1 MNWICKIIFE
11 IIATAIYMFVLFP
24 FWIVLCIFFMLLTVL
39 ALPLKIPTINKMVIR
54 FLER

>member
-1 MNWICKIIFE
+1 MNWIYKIIFE

-24 FWIVLCIFFMLLTVL
+24 CWIVLCIFFMLLTVL
-39 ALPLKIPTINKMVIR
+39 ALPLKIPTINKMVIK

>member
-1 MNWICKIIFE
+1 MNWIYKIIFE

-24 FWIVLCIFFMLLTVL
+24 YWIVLCIFFMLLTVL

>member
-1 MNWICKIIFE
+1 MNRICIIIFE

-39 ALPLKIPTINKMVIR
+39 ALPLKIPTINKMVIS

>member
-1 MNWICKIIFE
+1 MNWIYKTIFE

-24 FWIVLCIFFMLLTVL
+24 CWIVLCIFFMLLTVL
-39 ALPLKIPTINKMVIR
+39 ALPLKIPTINKMVIK

>member
-11 IIATAIYMFVLFP
+11 IIATAIYMFVLFL